1 MSLEDRILELE
12 KRVKKLE
19 EENIEL
25 TNTLYEIENK
35 FESELDKLIPRTYT
49 LHNYSLGDA

>member
-1 MSLEDRILELE
+1 MSLEDRIIELE
-12 KRVKKLE
+12 KKVKKLE

-35 FESELDKLIPRTYT
+35 FESELDRLIPRTYT
-49 LHNYSLGDA
+49 LHNYSLDD